1 MGRKDREIS
10 RLRRELSAERRKNA
24 RLEREAAELRE
35 ALGARKREEN
45 PLSRIKNRG
54 EVSRQ
59 REALLAK
66 AGRRAANYRKHSF
79 LRYLWQTVME
89 SAPIAVLTKLWTYL
103 RRLRVVQ
110 TVLSLAAAIG
120 AVAAVAAFSAAM
132 LPFLILSTAVTA
144 LLAVLRSRRMNRLIQ
159 EALEHQH
166 VRVLVPAGKSALRE
180 NSFFVRNA
188 QSMAAEQGEA
198 VVVISPYLL
207 SPRGL
212 GGKGWYFTA
221 RQEADGL
228 YLVRRHYFF
237 LLRRRVLD
245 ALGGSVTVMY

>member
-24 RLEREAAELRE
+24 RLERKVAELRE
-35 ALGARKREEN
+35 ALGARRREEN
-45 PLSRIKNRG
+45 PFSRIKNRG
-54 EVSRQ
+54 DGSRQ

-66 AGRRAANYRKHSF
+66 TGRRAANYRKRSF

-110 TVLSLAAAIG
+110 TALSLAVAIG

-132 LPFLILSTAVTA
+132 LPFLVLGTAVTA
-144 LLAVLRSRRMNRLIQ
+144 LLAALRSRRMNRLLRQ
-159 EALEHQH
+159 ALEYRH

-180 NSFFVRNA
+180 NSFFIRNA
-188 QSMAAEQGEA
+188 QSMAAERGEA

-207 SPRGL
+207 SPKGL

-221 RQEADGL
+221 RKEADGL
-228 YLVRRHYFF
+228 FLVRRHYFF